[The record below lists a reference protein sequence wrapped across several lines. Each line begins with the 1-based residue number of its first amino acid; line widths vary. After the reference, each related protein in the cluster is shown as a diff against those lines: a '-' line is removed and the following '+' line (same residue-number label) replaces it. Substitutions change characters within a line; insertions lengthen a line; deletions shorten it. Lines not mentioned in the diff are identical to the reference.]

1 MTNEG
6 QRRYVIL
13 AEGKFGDPSSKTAM
27 GVIAYGRDD
36 VVAVLDSTQAG
47 SNVSAWLPAHDIPI
61 VASLGAALPRAP
73 TALLLGI
80 APAGGKIPAL
90 WRTIIGEAIG
100 HGLDIVSGLHEL
112 VSQDPEFE
120 AAASAAGVDLVD
132 YRVPPE
138 RHEVASG
145 RRHRDGAHVVLTVGT
160 DCAVGK
166 MTVALE
172 LRRAAVKAG
181 VSTTFV
187 PTGQTGMMIEGWGVP
202 VDAVVSDFLSG
213 TCEWLV
219 EEAEDMG
226 DWIFVEGQG
235 SLDHPSYSSVTL
247 GLVHGA
253 APDAMV
259 LVHEVGRTVHHG
271 WEGSDSMA
279 ATIKPLAENIALY
292 ETVAAAVA
300 SSTVAAIALNT
311 RNLSEEDARTEIASV
326 ANATGLPTDDPVRF
340 GPDGLFAALRQMLE
354 VPAP

>member
-13 AEGKFGDPSSKTAM
+13 AEGKFGNPSSKTAM
-27 GVIAYGRDD
+27 GVIAYGRDE

-47 SNVSAWLPAHDIPI
+47 SNVSAWLPGHDIPI
-61 VASLGAALPRAP
+61 VASLDAALPHAP

-80 APAGGKIPAL
+80 APAGGKIPAV
-90 WRTIIGEAIG
+90 WRAIIGEAIG

-120 AAASAAGVDLVD
+120 AAASAAGVELVD
-132 YRVPPE
+132 YRVPPD
-138 RHEVASG
+138 RREVASG
-145 RRHRDGAHVVLTVGT
+145 RGHRDGSHVVLTVGT

-172 LRRAAVKAG
+172 LRRAAIDAG
-181 VSTTFV
+181 LSSAFV
-187 PTGQTGMMIEGWGVP
+187 PTGQTGMLIEGWGVP

-213 TCEWLV
+213 ACEWLV

-247 GLVHGA
+247 GLVHGT

-259 LVHEVGRTVHHG
+259 LVHEVGRKIRHG
-271 WEGSDSMA
+271 WEGSDSMTA
-279 ATIKPLAENIALY
+279 AIKPLDENIALY

-300 SSTVAAIALNT
+300 PSKVAAIALNT
-311 RNLSEEDARTEIASV
+311 RNLSEEEARAEIASV
-326 ANATGLPTDDPVRF
+326 ADATGLPTDDPFRF
-340 GPDGLFAALRQMLE
+340 GPDGLFAALRETLE
-354 VPAP
+354 EPVP